1 MEEVVVA
8 RLMEAVVR
16 PGAVEQM
23 VG

>member
-1 MEEVVVA
+1 MEEEAVA